1 MFAVVGMLMFGTTT
15 LRRAS
20 IAVVLVAL
28 TVGMCLL
35 RDQRRTK
42 SLIDSTAL
50 LLLGLWFTIQSLR
63 AFSGTKGLALWPIN
77 LLGAAVGV
85 GVLVW
90 SGRELWRERRAVES
104 RARGMIRR
112 PISEVVEAI
121 GAPTEVIAREE
132 VESGKSPFPPTG
144 WTLERA
150 RAVTASVYLY
160 LDVPRG
166 DYVCLFVDDG
176 GILIDVVRA
185 YS

>member
-1 MFAVVGMLMFGTTT
+1 MRKIDWL
-15 LRRAS
+15 
-20 IAVVLVAL
+20 LVAL
-28 TVGMCLL
+28 AALAVLLCLVLTLPQLLKGTVL
-35 RDQRRTK
+35 
-42 SLIDSTAL
+42 
-50 LLLGLWFTIQSLR
+50 
-63 AFSGTKGLALWPIN
+63 
-77 LLGAAVGV
+77 
-85 GVLVW
+85 
-90 SGRELWRERRAVES
+90 ES
-104 RARGMIRR
+104 RARGMIGR

-121 GAPTEVIAREE
+121 GAPTGVIARED
-132 VESGKSPFPPTG
+132 VESGKNPFPPTG